1 MEKCVNRDKTDIA
14 SKQRKSCQAMTKSFT
29 FVIWSNLSRLDMINL
44 LYMTSNFVKWC
55 KIVCHME
62 QFWFTWQAK
71 LSWGAKLLHRQCL
84 RHLRQILC
92 MLWISF
98 ILIFHTFYFE
108 SHTSGIITCCYENH
122 SCVQDWTTMQH
133 RVYTTAKWANIRA
146 HISAIKFEFWS
157 KTLLALLPLDTTWL
171 ISHKTKSSR
180 KVWFKWVNIY
190 QCKFAWL
197 NLATCGDWV

>member
-1 MEKCVNRDKTDIA
+1 MLSSMWLCAKVRKSRQHDIV
-14 SKQRKSCQAMTKSFT
+14 SKLRKSCQVITNCFAL
-29 FVIWSNLSRLDMINL
+29 VIWGNLSWRDIINL
-44 LYMTSNFVKWC
+44 LHMTRTFVMWC
-55 KIVCHME
+55 KIDVE

-146 HISAIKFEFWS
+146 HISAIKFELKL
-157 KTLLALLPLDTTWL
+157 KTLWLLVVPDQPSKGQGHLL
-171 ISHKTKSSR
+171 S
-180 KVWFKWVNIY
+180 
-190 QCKFAWL
+190 C
-197 NLATCGDWV
+197 CGQLKNPS